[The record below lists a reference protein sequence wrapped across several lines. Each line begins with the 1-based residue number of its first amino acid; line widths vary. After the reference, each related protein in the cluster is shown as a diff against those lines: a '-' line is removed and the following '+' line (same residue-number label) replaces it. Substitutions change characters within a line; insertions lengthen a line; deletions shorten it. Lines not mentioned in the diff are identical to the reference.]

1 MITKL
6 EKIAYEF
13 RLKEQQIEKDK
24 EEARIKAKREA
35 DERVPIT
42 INQNYEKAQL
52 EMKRLRPFLKSLR
65 KLPTWDELQKE
76 EGNNP
81 AWAGLFLPVI
91 FKGKFGDI
99 EMI

>member
-24 EEARIKAKREA
+24 EEARIKAKKEA

-52 EMKRLRPFLKSLR
+52 EMKRLRPILKTLKR
-65 KLPTWDELQKE
+65 LPTWDELQKQ

-81 AWAGLFLPVI
+81 A
-91 FKGKFGDI
+91 
-99 EMI
+99 

>member
-42 INQNYEKAQL
+42 INQNYEKAKL
-52 EMKRLRPFLKSLR
+52 EMKRLRPFLNTLKR
-65 KLPTWDELQKE
+65 LPTWDELQKE
-76 EGNNP
+76 NGNNP
-81 AWAGLFLPVI
+81 A
-91 FKGKFGDI
+91 
-99 EMI
+99 